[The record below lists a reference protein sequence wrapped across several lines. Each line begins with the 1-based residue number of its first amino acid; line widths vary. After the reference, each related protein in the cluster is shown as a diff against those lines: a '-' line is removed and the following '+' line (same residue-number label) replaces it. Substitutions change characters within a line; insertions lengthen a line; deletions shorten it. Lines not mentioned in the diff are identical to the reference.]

1 MAILQSEAAP
11 VEFMQSMLFID
22 KVGLVILGVFLL
34 RGAFQGLWWQ
44 IARLAGVVLAV
55 IAARVTAPQW
65 APALQESTDLP
76 EGAAYGLTWFSA
88 FVLVMILAALL
99 GRLGKKAL
107 DAMQLGM
114 ADRVGGAL
122 AGGLIGLLLHGV
134 VLLGITGLGS
144 TEWSTQTLAGSKS
157 ESLLNAVSNR
167 WPLFVDA
174 SARDRI
180 VRPLVDA
187 LGLRRAEFEE
197 QEDRTQGGYEEGYE
211 GTYAEDEVVED
222 PYEAQ

>member
-1 MAILQSEAAP
+1 MALLQTSAAP
-11 VEFMQSMLFID
+11 VEFIQSMLWID
-22 KVGLVILGVFLL
+22 KVGLVLLGVFLV

-55 IAARVTAPQW
+55 IAARVMAPQW
-65 APALQESTDLP
+65 APTLQASSDLP
-76 EGAAYGLTWFSA
+76 EGAAYGLTWFVV
-88 FVLVMILAALL
+88 FLMTMVCAALL
-99 GRLGKKAL
+99 GKLGKKAL

-114 ADRVGGAL
+114 ADRVGGAV

-134 VLLGITGLGS
+134 LLLGITGLGS
-144 TEWSTQTLAGSKS
+144 TDWSTQTLAGSKS
-157 ESLLNAVSNR
+157 ETLLNAVSNR

-187 LGLRRAEFEE
+187 LGLQRAQTEAEQDLEE
-197 QEDRTQGGYEEGYE
+197 ELNEGEEN
-211 GTYAEDEVVED
+211 EVPGE
-222 PYEAQ
+222 EAHEPE

>member
-1 MAILQSEAAP
+1 MALLESNAAP
-11 VEFMQSMLFID
+11 VEFIQSLLWID
-22 KVGLVILGVFLL
+22 RVGLVLLGIFLI

-55 IAARVTAPQW
+55 IAARVMAPQW
-65 APALQESTDLP
+65 APTLQASSDLP
-76 EGAAYGLTWFSA
+76 EGAAYGLTWFVV
-88 FVLVMILAALL
+88 FLVTMVCAALL
-99 GRLGKKAL
+99 GKLGKKAL

-114 ADRVGGAL
+114 ADRIGGAV

-134 VLLGITGLGS
+134 LLLGITGLGS

-157 ESLLNAVSNR
+157 KALLNAVSNR

-174 SARDRI
+174 GARDRI

-187 LGLRRAEFEE
+187 LRKVQQDLEPESTE
-197 QEDRTQGGYEEGYE
+197 LD
-211 GTYAEDEVVED
+211 DPVETREAD
-222 PYEAQ
+222 PSSDDAPEIE

>member
-1 MAILQSEAAP
+1 MALLQSNAAP
-11 VEFMQSMLFID
+11 VEFIQSLLWID
-22 KVGLVILGVFLL
+22 RIGLVLLGLFLI

-55 IAARVTAPQW
+55 IAARVMAPQW
-65 APALQESTDLP
+65 APTLQASSDLP
-76 EGAAYGLTWFSA
+76 EGAAYGLTWFVV
-88 FVLVMILAALL
+88 FLMTMVCAALL
-99 GRLGKKAL
+99 GRLGKQAL

-114 ADRVGGAL
+114 ADRIGGAV

-134 VLLGITGLGS
+134 LLLGITGLGS

-157 ESLLNAVSNR
+157 EALLNAVSNR

-187 LGLRRAEFEE
+187 LGIQREMQQDLEPESTDIE
-197 QEDRTQGGYEEGYE
+197 NPG
-211 GTYAEDEVVED
+211 
-222 PYEAQ
+222 EAGEANPRSDAAHEIE

>member
-1 MAILQSEAAP
+1 
-11 VEFMQSMLFID
+11 MLWID
-22 KVGLVILGVFLL
+22 KVGLVLLGVFLV

-55 IAARVTAPQW
+55 IAARVMAPQW
-65 APALQESTDLP
+65 APTLQASSDLP
-76 EGAAYGLTWFSA
+76 EGAAYGLTWFVV
-88 FVLVMILAALL
+88 FLMTMVCAALL
-99 GRLGKKAL
+99 GKLGKKAL

-114 ADRVGGAL
+114 ADRVGGAV

-134 VLLGITGLGS
+134 LLLGITGLGS
-144 TEWSTQTLAGSKS
+144 TDWSTQTLAGSKS
-157 ESLLNAVSNR
+157 ETLLNAVSNR

-187 LGLRRAEFEE
+187 LGLQRAQTEAEQDLEE
-197 QEDRTQGGYEEGYE
+197 ELNEGEEN
-211 GTYAEDEVVED
+211 EVPGE
-222 PYEAQ
+222 EAHEPE